1 VEPAVLAH
9 AWYVDDAYAKVV
21 DGPGRAAADAITW
34 EVDRKVVDGAVN
46 GAGGLA
52 RVLSVR
58 LRAVQSGY
66 VRNYAL
72 WVAVGTVVLLGWFLT
87 RAVG

>member
-1 VEPAVLAH
+1 M
-9 AWYVDDAYAKVV
+9 
-21 DGPGRAAADAITW
+21 TW
-34 EVDRKVVDGAVN
+34 EVDRKVIDGAVN
-46 GAGGLA
+46 GSAGLVA
-52 RVLSVR
+52 MVSSR

-72 WVAVGTVVLLGWFLT
+72 WVAAGTVLLLGWFIA